1 MERFTIEENG
11 SLKGQAT
18 AISLIAL
25 GVLLLVVAW
34 YAGGY
39 LFAFAIGIM
48 AGLMIAYYI
57 AQEYLAGLLG
67 ES

>member
-18 AISLIAL
+18 AISLIAM
-25 GVLLLVVAW
+25 GVLTLVVAW

-39 LFAFAIGIM
+39 LFAFTIGIM

-57 AQEYLAGLLG
+57 AREYLVGLLG

>member
-1 MERFTIEENG
+1 MERFIIEEND
-11 SLKGQAT
+11 SCKGRAT

-25 GVLLLVVAW
+25 GVLSLVVAW

-39 LFAFAIGIM
+39 LFAFTIGIM

-57 AQEYLAGLLG
+57 AREYLAGLLG
-67 ES
+67 G